1 MGGSDAGDDEE
12 DAAMAAVATE
22 KMESDED
29 SDRGSDHSGLKRKP
43 LAMKVSVGWGGSTQ
57 RGREGVL
64 VRRMLIW
71 SLGPPLSCSF
81 HPLCCVS
88 NPLWLEVV
96 KESTPSGFSG
106 GKWGSVH
113 VWGSRSCLVLSVRW

>member
-29 SDRGSDHSGLKRKP
+29 SDRGSDHSGLKRKS

-57 RGREGVL
+57 RGWEDVL
-64 VRRMLIW
+64 VRRTSIW
-71 SLGPPLSCSF
+71 SLGPPLSLQ
-81 HPLCCVS
+81 P
-88 NPLWLEVV
+88 
-96 KESTPSGFSG
+96 STT
-106 GKWGSVH
+106 
-113 VWGSRSCLVLSVRW
+113 